1 MILIK
6 SRSSRLFVI
15 MLHSLGVSTHFPSTW
30 RETGIVGVN
39 TQSIVLETSD
49 PRVLL
54 NDAHRSHLQP
64 HWIQDTF
71 DQTCLGPMG
80 GFSECGDATL
90 WLVIP
95 KQLRHARRRQWVRWA
110 TEQDDG
116 DEDLKPEGY
125 ALQMVDSDN
134 DLLHADA
141 NASAPFKPPLW
152 EDYSDKECLTR
163 RRKDNKL
170 VLASCTQ
177 ERAWSWQFN
186 ENGILHFEKP
196 KNKNKRS
203 SQPKRLLS
211 KHRTLDCIA
220 RNSTEALL
228 LACNGN
234 PSTIDDLDERVVQIA
249 LVRQATAI
257 SSQYLKPTKEK
268 SLDDE
273 RIPHEI
279 VIEELGEE
287 KMSINRL
294 PLHIDIAHIHASG
307 PAVHAE
313 LKAASSRLTTLSLHK
328 ESEAPS
334 MQKRPPLQFLINTN
348 PILLAHGETS
358 RRTNAKGDSVKP
370 SLQGSG
376 SSPISLVRKIQ
387 VHPYIANSKD
397 GLWTDPKTGLVYR
410 TDLCSYLGDNRK
422 EAGRHTLTGVGQFMK
437 TAFNIKVRNVA
448 VKVSVIIQNLQLS
461 DLFSM
466 CG

>member
-15 MLHSLGVSTHFPSTW
+15 LLHLLGISTHFPST
-30 RETGIVGVN
+30 N
-39 TQSIVLETSD
+39 TQSIILESSD
-49 PRVLL
+49 PQALL

-95 KQLRHARRRQWVRWA
+95 KQRRHARRRQWVRWA

-125 ALQMVDSDN
+125 ALQMIDSDN
-134 DLLHADA
+134 HLLHADE

-196 KNKNKRS
+196 KDNNKRS

-220 RNSTEALL
+220 RNSTEAIL
-228 LACNGN
+228 LACNGK
-234 PSTIDDLDERVVQIA
+234 PSTTDDLDERIVQIA
-249 LVRQATAI
+249 LVRQATAP
-257 SSQYLKPTKEK
+257 SSQYLEPTEEK
-268 SLDDE
+268 SDE
-273 RIPHEI
+273 RIPHERI
-279 VIEELGEE
+279 IEELGEE

-294 PLHIDIAHIHASG
+294 PLHVDIAHIHASG

-313 LKAASSRLTTLSLHK
+313 LKAASSRLTTLSRHK
-328 ESEAPS
+328 ESEAPP
-334 MQKRPPLQFLINTN
+334 MQKRPPLEFLINTN

-358 RRTNAKGDSVKP
+358 RRTNAKSDSVKP
-370 SLQGSG
+370 SSQGAG
-376 SSPISLVRKIQ
+376 TSPISLVPKIQ
-387 VHPYIANSKD
+387 VHPYFANSKD
-397 GLWTDPKTGLVYR
+397 GVWTDPKTGLVYR
-410 TDLCSYLGDNRK
+410 TDLSSYLGDNRK

-437 TAFNIKVRNVA
+437 TAFNIKVR
-448 VKVSVIIQNLQLS
+448 KVLQ
-461 DLFSM
+461 
-466 CG
+466 GRYR